1 MFARAFAKAHKIAND
16 HAARLKAARGR
27 ERGIF
32 AAKKDTRG
40 ELFIYEQIGESFWGG
55 GVSAKSVIDQLEKLK
70 GVSQLDIR
78 INSEGGDVFD
88 GKAIYNALR
97 RFAANKTVYI
107 DGLAASAATF
117 IAMAGDRIVTA
128 ENATWMIHE
137 ASGLAMGNAGTLR
150 DLADVLDGENAAIA
164 GIYAARTGQ
173 PASMYW
179 TRADPVRRERK
190 SRSDRTDGRRNVD
203 ERARSARREV
213 HRRDREER
221 RRLPVR
227 WRRADLAAQIPALRI
242 AAETQRRIAAAKKP
256 ALVLAEMEQ
265 SLLHDRRRASPGRTQ
280 SQRPAART

>member
-97 RFAANKTVYI
+97 RFAANKN
-107 DGLAASAATF
+107 G
-117 IAMAGDRIVTA
+117 
-128 ENATWMIHE
+128 
-137 ASGLAMGNAGTLR
+137 
-150 DLADVLDGENAAIA
+150 
-164 GIYAARTGQ
+164 
-173 PASMYW
+173 
-179 TRADPVRRERK
+179 
-190 SRSDRTDGRRNVD
+190 
-203 ERARSARREV
+203 V
-213 HRRDREER
+213 HRRPRCLR
-221 RRLPVR
+221 RHLHRHGGRQPSLPPKTR
-227 WRRADLAAQIPALRI
+227 
-242 AAETQRRIAAAKKP
+242 
-256 ALVLAEMEQ
+256 
-265 SLLHDRRRASPGRTQ
+265 PG
-280 SQRPAART
+280 

>member
-179 TRADPVRRERK
+179 TRADPSAANASPEATGLMAAETWMNAHEALAAK
-190 SRSDRTDGRRNVD
+190 FTDEIEKNAADSPSDGDV
-203 ERARSARREV
+203 
-213 HRRDREER
+213 
-221 RRLPVR
+221 
-227 WRRADLAAQIPALRI
+227 ADLAAQIPALRI